1 MTYGCPVCMFGGMPY
16 PPKDYNICPCC
27 GTEFGND
34 DAEHSYEELRDKWIA
49 SGAPWFF
56 GPPPA
61 NWDLWVQI
69 IRSDVL
75 HVQATYT
82 ADTQDTVLIPA

>member
-34 DAEHSYEELRDKWIA
+34 DADRSYAELRAEWIA
-49 SGAPWFF
+49 NGAPWFF
-56 GPPPA
+56 GNPPA
-61 NWDLWVQI
+61 TWNVWKQI
-69 IRSDVL
+69 ICAEVPPTE
-75 HVQATYT
+75 ATNT
-82 ADTQDTVLIPA
+82 ADTQDTILIPA